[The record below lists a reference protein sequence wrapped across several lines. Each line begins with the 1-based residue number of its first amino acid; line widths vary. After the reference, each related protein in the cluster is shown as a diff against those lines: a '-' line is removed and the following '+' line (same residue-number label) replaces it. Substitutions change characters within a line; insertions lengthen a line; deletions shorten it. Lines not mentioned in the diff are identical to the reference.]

1 MDNNS
6 VATLQD
12 YQSAIERNFKTI
24 EKEFKEFNGADAS
37 RQNLAL
43 GSLTTNQSTVKTNIG
58 LMRMELSNL
67 KDDNNIKKWQEI
79 IEKLQAK
86 NEEYKKRIL
95 ELKNKKEKNNNDDSI
110 DINNDNIDVK
120 KLTSKQAMNYGDKI
134 LEDDNQRIKNMK
146 KIVGEDIGTM
156 KEVNKEL
163 ERQNEVLDNAEK
175 DLKDIDYS
183 LKRAGQ
189 QIKTMFKMYATDKL
203 IMCMI
208 VVIVLVIIAIIIAS
222 IVGKN
227 KDNSNQ
233 NLPHDIFSNKKN
245 TTTRKLMFFMDF
257 N

>member
-120 KLTSKQAMNYGDKI
+120 KLTSKKEMNYGKKQQVEINLWI
-134 LEDDNQRIKNMK
+134 L
-146 KIVGEDIGTM
+146 
-156 KEVNKEL
+156 
-163 ERQNEVLDNAEK
+163 
-175 DLKDIDYS
+175 
-183 LKRAGQ
+183 
-189 QIKTMFKMYATDKL
+189 KT
-203 IMCMI
+203 
-208 VVIVLVIIAIIIAS
+208 
-222 IVGKN
+222 
-227 KDNSNQ
+227 
-233 NLPHDIFSNKKN
+233 
-245 TTTRKLMFFMDF
+245 
-257 N
+257 